1 MSDILGVTR
10 TIIGTKLNDTWE
22 VNMRI
27 KVFRHG
33 AEIFW
38 AGFIF
43 NLLETWYFGWNLKP
57 QSPQEMMCDYLSA
70 GLMVAGLTLE
80 VYATMIMR
88 RIVKV
93 NVVCRKRDER

>member
-1 MSDILGVTR
+1 
-10 TIIGTKLNDTWE
+10 
-22 VNMRI
+22 MRI

-57 QSPQEMMCDYLSA
+57 QSPHEMMCDYLSA
-70 GLMVAGLTLE
+70 GLILAGLTLE
-80 VYATMIMR
+80 VYAAMIMK

-93 NVVCRKRDER
+93 NILCNKCRRDS